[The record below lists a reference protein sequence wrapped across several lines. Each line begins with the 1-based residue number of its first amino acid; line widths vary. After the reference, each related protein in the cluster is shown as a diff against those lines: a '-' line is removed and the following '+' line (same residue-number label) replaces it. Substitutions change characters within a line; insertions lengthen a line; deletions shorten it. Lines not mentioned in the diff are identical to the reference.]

1 MRKKL
6 VFFGSGKGSNIKNC
20 IQYFKNNE
28 SVEISKVYL
37 NNKHSELIPF
47 LESNQV
53 SYTIFNRKEFLE
65 TDLVKNSLSKINPDL
80 IVLAGFLLL
89 FPENLIS
96 LFPNKIINL
105 HPSLLPKYGGKGMY
119 GSNVHQAVLENKE
132 KISGITFHFVNSE
145 FDKGEIIEQHECEV
159 DSNDTIETL
168 AAKIH
173 LLEHRYL
180 PVCIEKILR
189 G

>member
-1 MRKKL
+1 MKKKI

-20 IQYFKNNE
+20 IQYFTNNE
-28 SVEISKVYL
+28 SIEINQVYL

-47 LESNQV
+47 LDQNEIP
-53 SYTIFNRKEFLE
+53 YTLFNRKEFQE
-65 TDLVKNSLSKINPDL
+65 TDLVKNSLSEIKPDL

-89 FPENLIS
+89 FPQDLIT

-119 GSNVHQAVLENKE
+119 GSHVHEAVIANGE
-132 KISGITFHFVNSE
+132 KTSGITFHYVNSE
-145 FDKGEIIEQHECEV
+145 FDKGEIIEQHQCQV

-168 AAKIH
+168 SSKIH
-173 LLEHRYL
+173 QLEHLFL
-180 PVCIEKILR
+180 PKCIESILN
-189 G
+189 